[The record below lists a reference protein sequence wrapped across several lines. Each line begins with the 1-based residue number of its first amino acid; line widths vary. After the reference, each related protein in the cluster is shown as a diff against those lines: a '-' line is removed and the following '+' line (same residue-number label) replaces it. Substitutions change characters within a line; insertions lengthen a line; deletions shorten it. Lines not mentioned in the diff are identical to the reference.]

1 MSVRDININELDDIL
16 NNNEK
21 VFIDVWASWCM
32 PCKLMSPIFAGI
44 SNKYEDILFVR
55 IELDEED
62 EVGEKL
68 NVMSIPSFLYFENGE
83 LVNKKVGAMPAAE
96 LEKMIRP

>member
-32 PCKLMSPIFAGI
+32 PCKIMSPIFAGI

>member
-21 VFIDVWASWCM
+21 VFIDVWASWCT
-32 PCKLMSPIFAGI
+32 PCKIMSPVFAGI

-83 LVNKKVGAMPAAE
+83 LVNKKVGAMPADE